1 MNEQLPFPYHLAFDR
16 NLGWVTD
23 WEQLALRAKTVAIA
37 GMGGVG
43 GVHLLTLARLGIGGF
58 AIADFDS
65 FEFANFNRQ
74 IGATLATIGRPKALV
89 LEEMARAINPELRIR
104 RFDAGVTAETV
115 ETFLDGADL
124 FVDGLDFFEIA
135 IRRQLF
141 ARCRERGIPAV
152 TAAPIGMGAGYL
164 VFTPEGMSFERYFRF
179 EGQRPEE
186 QFLRFLMG
194 LVPRGLHRRYL
205 VDPGRI
211 NLAARKGPST
221 AAAVQLCAGVTAAA
235 AVKLLLG
242 RGGVK
247 PAPWHYQFDAYLDR
261 LAVTRLPFGLGGPVQ
276 QVKLALARR
285 TLARAGRRTVA
296 PEPPEQGRR
305 PIEEILNLARW
316 APSGDNAQPWRF
328 RILDDETIAV
338 SLRLD
343 PTSVYEY
350 RDGEPTLLAVGMLV
364 ETLDIAASA
373 YGRAM
378 QWQSEGSDTRRR
390 LLVRFPTAPESKV
403 DPLASVLTLRSVDRR
418 PYRLRGL
425 LPREKAALEAA
436 LISPPLAGGIEPRSG
451 SMGEGAEAPNE
462 QQPRLLLRVDW
473 HESLATRWR
482 CARLN
487 GMATDIRLRCPE
499 AFPIHQRVIDW
510 RLALSPD
517 GIPARAVGL
526 PAPML
531 PMLRWALSDWSRMQR
546 LNRWAGTWGTRA
558 QLDYLPG
565 LAGTFVVFRRA
576 ATGPTTD
583 PGRGLI
589 EAGQAI
595 QRFWLTATRLG
606 LAMQPTVA
614 MLAFAEYGQSGTSFT
629 TEAALRSKATVLAR
643 QFRNWLGAPADQVV
657 FAARIGEPR
666 RRLPSVR
673 STRLPLDRLI
683 ESDGSTSEDGNGSTP
698 KPHSG

>member
-1 MNEQLPFPYHLAFDR
+1 MNEALNFPFDLAFDR

-43 GVHLLTLARLGIGGF
+43 GAHLLTLARLGIGCF
-58 AIADFDS
+58 AIADFDT

-74 IGATLATIGRPKALV
+74 VGAMLATVGRPKALV
-89 LEEMARAINPELRIR
+89 LEEMARAINPELRIH
-104 RFDAGVTAETV
+104 RFDAGVAADTV
-115 ETFLDGADL
+115 DAFLDGADL
-124 FVDGLDFFEIA
+124 FVDGLDFFEIG

-152 TAAPIGMGAGYL
+152 TAAPIGMGVGYL

-179 EGQRPEE
+179 EGQAPEE

-221 AAAVQLCAGVTAAA
+221 AAAVQLCAGVTAVA

-247 PAPWHYQFDAYLDR
+247 PAPWHHQFDAYLDR

-276 QVKLALARR
+276 RVKLALARR
-285 TLARAGRRTVA
+285 ALGRATGTRPIA
-296 PEPPEQGRR
+296 PEPPERGRS
-305 PIEEILNLARW
+305 PVEEILNLARW
-316 APSGDNAQPWRF
+316 APSGDNVQPWRF
-328 RILDDETIAV
+328 RILDPETV
-338 SLRLD
+338 TVRLRLD

-350 RDGEPTLLAVGMLV
+350 RGGEPTLLAGGMLL
-364 ETLDIAASA
+364 EALDVAASA
-373 YGRAM
+373 FGRGV
-378 QWQSEGSDTRRR
+378 QWDAESGGTERYLRVS
-390 LLVRFPTAPESKV
+390 FPPAPERAV
-403 DPLASVLTLRSVDRR
+403 DSLVPVLTLRSVDRHR
-418 PYRLRGL
+418 YRWRGL
-425 LPREKAALEAA
+425 HPREKAALEA
-436 LISPPLAGGIEPRSG
+436 SLAG
-451 SMGEGAEAPNE
+451 
-462 QQPRLLLRVDW
+462 RLRLDW
-473 HESLATRWR
+473 HESVAARWR

-510 RLALSPD
+510 QRTLSPE

-526 PAPML
+526 PGPML

-546 LNRWAGTWGTRA
+546 LNRLAGTWGTAA

-565 LAGTFVVFRRA
+565 LAAGAFVVFRRA
-576 ATGPTTD
+576 TSEAGAD
-583 PGRGLI
+583 PGRGI
-589 EAGQAI
+589 IDAGRAI
-595 QRFWLTATRLG
+595 HRFWLTATRLG

-629 TEAALRSKATVLAR
+629 TEAALRTKAATLAR
-643 QFRNWLGAPADQVV
+643 HFRSWLGVTAGEVV
-657 FAARIGEPR
+657 FVARIGEPE

-673 STRLPLDRLI
+673 SSRLPLESLI
-683 ESDGSTSEDGNGSTP
+683 EREGPDMSPAEQN
-698 KPHSG
+698 H

>member
-1 MNEQLPFPYHLAFDR
+1 MSDYPYDLAFDR

-58 AIADFDS
+58 AIADFDT

-74 IGATLATIGRPKALV
+74 IGATLATLGRPKAVV

-104 RFDAGVTAETV
+104 RFDAGVAADTV
-115 ETFLDGADL
+115 DAFLDGTDL
-124 FVDGLDFFEIA
+124 FVDGLDFFEIG

-152 TAAPIGMGAGYL
+152 TAAPIGMGVGYL
-164 VFTPEGMSFERYFRF
+164 IFTPEGMSFERYFGF
-179 EGQRPEE
+179 EGRAPEE

-205 VDPGRI
+205 IDPGRI

-247 PAPWHYQFDAYLDR
+247 AAPWHHQFDAYRDR
-261 LAVTRLPFGLGGPVQ
+261 LAVTRLRFGLGGPVVPR
-276 QVKLALARR
+276 VKLALARR
-285 TLARAGRRTVA
+285 MLGRGAGCRPVA
-296 PEPPEQGRR
+296 PDPPAHGRS
-305 PIEEILNLARW
+305 PLEEILNLARW

-328 RILDDETIAV
+328 RILDSETV
-338 SLRLD
+338 VVRLRLEA
-343 PTSVYEY
+343 TSVYEY
-350 RDGEPTLLAVGMLV
+350 RGGEPTLLAGGMLV
-364 ETLDIAASA
+364 EALGIAASA
-373 YGRAM
+373 HGREMRWETEAGGT
-378 QWQSEGSDTRRR
+378 EFR
-390 LLVRFPTAPESKV
+390 LLVRFPRATEGRV
-403 DPLASVLTLRSVDRR
+403 DPLVPVLTLRSVDRHR
-418 PYRLRGL
+418 YRWRGL
-425 LPREKAALEAA
+425 HPHEKEALEA
-436 LISPPLAGGIEPRSG
+436 SVGGQVG
-451 SMGEGAEAPNE
+451 
-462 QQPRLLLRVDW
+462 VDW
-473 HESLATRWR
+473 HESAPSRWR

-487 GMATDIRLRCPE
+487 AMATDIRLRCPE
-499 AFPIHQRVIDW
+499 AFAIHQRVIDW
-510 RLALSPD
+510 QRALSPE

-546 LNRWAGTWGTRA
+546 LNRLAGTWGTAA

-565 LAGTFVVFRRA
+565 LASGAFVVFRRNAMEA
-576 ATGPTTD
+576 AADSG
-583 PGRGLI
+583 GGLI
-589 EAGQAI
+589 QAGQAI

-606 LAMQPTVA
+606 LAMQPTIA
-614 MLAFAEYGQSGTSFT
+614 MLAFAEYGQNGTSFT
-629 TEAALRSKATVLAR
+629 AEAALRSKAATLAGH
-643 QFRNWLGAPADQVV
+643 FRNWLAVTPGEVLFV
-657 FAARIGEPR
+657 ARIGEPK

-673 STRLPLDRLI
+673 SSRIPLAKLI
-683 ESDGSTSEDGNGSTP
+683 ESPAPERASETAEASMPIAG
-698 KPHSG
+698 